1 MDSCLSKQ
9 VIATTQEA
17 NRLLDVSE
25 LVCLLLLAA
34 ARTPPPL
41 PLGPDPV
48 ALVPA
53 VVPIV
58 DVGVCVGVTFS
69 SFL

>member
-1 MDSCLSKQ
+1 

-25 LVCLLLLAA
+25 LVCLLLLTA

-41 PLGPDPV
+41 PELEAK

-53 VVPIV
+53 ATFTV
-58 DVGVCVGVTFS
+58 DVGVCVGVILS